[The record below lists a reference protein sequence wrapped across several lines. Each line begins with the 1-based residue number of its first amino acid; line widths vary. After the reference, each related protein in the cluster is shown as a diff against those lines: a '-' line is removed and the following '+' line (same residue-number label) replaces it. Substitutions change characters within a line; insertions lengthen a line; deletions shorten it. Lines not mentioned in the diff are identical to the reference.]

1 MYRPITI
8 PSNLLRIL
16 TVRMCKHMTNV
27 AEANGLLG
35 PEQFGFR
42 RGKSTMDAVF
52 TLMSLIMKA
61 KGKGWPFATA
71 FLDIS
76 RVIFLVKI
84 SEKCKRISIQAYDSV
99 NRQILFS
106 KLNHLGFGGKTLSLI
121 QSMYHNDNLQFVING
136 QSSEPLWLTRGVKQ
150 GMSSL
155 PKTI

>member
-16 TVRMCKHMTNV
+16 TVRMCKHMTNA
-27 AEANGLLG
+27 AENNGLLG

-61 KGKGWPFATA
+61 KSKGWHFATA

-76 RVIFLVKI
+76 KVLFLLYYLEQLSHI
-84 SEKCKRISIQAYDSV
+84 YH
-99 NRQILFS
+99 ILRP
-106 KLNHLGFGGKTLSLI
+106 
-121 QSMYHNDNLQFVING
+121 M
-136 QSSEPLWLTRGVKQ
+136 TR
-150 GMSSL
+150 
-155 PKTI
+155 

>member
-61 KGKGWPFATA
+61 KGKGWSFATA

-76 RVIFLVKI
+76 KVIFLLTFLKNVK
-84 SEKCKRISIQAYDSV
+84 
-99 NRQILFS
+99 
-106 KLNHLGFGGKTLSLI
+106 
-121 QSMYHNDNLQFVING
+121 
-136 QSSEPLWLTRGVKQ
+136 
-150 GMSSL
+150 
-155 PKTI
+155 